1 MRLVQL
7 QTVDILQTSNT
18 MQWILYYL
26 TRHPDELRRLER
38 EVRDVTPR
46 GVTVTKEH
54 IDNMPYLRAVV
65 KEVLR

>member
-1 MRLVQL
+1 
-7 QTVDILQTSNT
+7 